1 MVLAEGQE
9 KKVVLKSRQVVIS
22 TTEVVI
28 SSSKKRSKGHS
39 LASIFLL
46 KVQALALVIHL
57 RQGFWGLL
65 RSSWLPSAWGTH
77 KGG

>member
-28 SSSKKRSKGHS
+28 SSSKDR
-39 LASIFLL
+39 
-46 KVQALALVIHL
+46 VQ
-57 RQGFWGLL
+57 G
-65 RSSWLPSAWGTH
+65 
-77 KGG
+77 